1 MIFFILFHALLLS
14 GYALLVAALLWH
26 YRSYSLP
33 GDPARWVIGPFIGLS
48 ILLAFVASILL
59 FYIPWDDL
67 TDIIRSVINI
77 SPPSSY

>member
-1 MIFFILFHALLLS
+1 MILFILFHVLLLS

-33 GDPARWVIGPFIGLS
+33 GDPARWVIGPFIGFS
-48 ILLAFVASILL
+48 ILLALVASILL

-67 TDIIRSVINI
+67 SGAILSLIHF
-77 SPPSSY
+77 SPSLPY

>member
-1 MIFFILFHALLLS
+1 MTFFILFHVLLLS
-14 GYALLVAALLWH
+14 GYTLLVAALLWH

-48 ILLAFVASILL
+48 IFLALVASVLL

-67 TDIIRSVINI
+67 ADIIRSVINI